1 MASISVPFKFNE
13 FGEVASNI
21 NESDYWKNQI
31 LLTLMTRFGE
41 RVMRPS
47 FGSSIGEAIFEPME
61 SVGEVAVRAINNA
74 FSVWLPTLTLNEVS
88 PELDEDENSVMV
100 TVNYTLPS
108 GKSDTITLNTAIFNR
123 TGDILEEIPS
133 GQ

>member
-1 MASISVPFKFNE
+1 MSSIAVPFKFNE
-13 FGEVASNI
+13 FGEVSSAVT
-21 NESDYWKNQI
+21 ESDYWKNQI

-47 FGSSIGEAIFEPME
+47 FGSSIGDALFESADSAGEA
-61 SVGEVAVRAINNA
+61 ALRAINTA
-74 FSVWLPTLTLNEVS
+74 FNVWLPKLSLNEVY
-88 PELDEDENSVMV
+88 PEMNEDTDSLVI
-100 TVNYTLPS
+100 TVNYQLPS
-108 GKSDTITLNTAIFNR
+108 GESDTITLNTAIFNR